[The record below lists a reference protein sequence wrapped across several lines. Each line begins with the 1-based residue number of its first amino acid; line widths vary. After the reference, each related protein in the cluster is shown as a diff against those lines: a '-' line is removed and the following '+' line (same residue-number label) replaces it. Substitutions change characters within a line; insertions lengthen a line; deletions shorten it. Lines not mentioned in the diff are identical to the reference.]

1 MRIKSIGIGKK
12 FETRWIFK
20 DISIDLLSGESLAIT
35 GSNGSGKSTLLQIL
49 SNGLTPSKGIVE
61 YFIDNETLNIEDVPH
76 NVNYSAP
83 YIELIEEFT
92 LQEHLEFHAKFHQP
106 NIDIAEMMD
115 KMGYP
120 ESANQAVREF
130 SSGMKQR
137 LRLALTFYFNS
148 KAIFLDEP
156 TSNLDESGVAWY
168 LAEIRNFLNIRTILI
183 ASNQRYEYDFCQKT
197 IQLNSL

>member
-1 MRIKSIGIGKK
+1 MRIKGIELGKK

-20 DISIDLLSGESLAIT
+20 DISVDLLSGESLAIT

-49 SNGLTPSKGIVE
+49 SNSLTPSKGTIE
-61 YFIDNETLNIEDVPH
+61 YFIDDEILNIEDVPL
-76 NVNYSAP
+76 NINYSAP

-92 LQEHLEFHAKFHQP
+92 LQEHLGFHAKFHQP
-106 NIDIAEMMD
+106 NIEIIDMMV

-120 ESANQAVREF
+120 ESANQIVREF

-137 LRLALTFYFNS
+137 LRLALTFYFDS
-148 KAIFLDEP
+148 HAIFLDEP
-156 TSNLDESGVAWY
+156 TSNLDESGISWY
-168 LAEIRNFLNIRTILI
+168 FAEVRKILNKRTILI